1 VTFPFLP
8 QQQIIDREQVAQDPE
23 YKGLR
28 ILRCGTDSAAR
39 EHYTQKHYKF
49 QHEPGDYTVL
59 NTTLCRKGA
68 KGRYRIVALVHPSMK
83 VFREIV
89 KYDPS
94 DPPIDDYD
102 AQGMKEAHNR
112 TQSDFKGQKKANTI
126 DFRNYLLEGI
136 KGNRTLYLP
145 TVTGWQSRKVFDK
158 TVFVAFDESDPNAMY
173 GQLYLPKAPVMQADG
188 QTQTAAIFQASKSV
202 DALEAGALDTMYVSL
217 EIELGVNE
225 LEAGQS
231 FADRN
236 GRGSKK
242 NKNLVISLD
251 TSSALSVLRLQAI
264 ENTIFERRVGNG
276 RNKQTTETATGY
288 IVDLSTM
295 EQMLLN
301 VVSRGRH
308 KPEHFKHHYVSQF
321 LPYCHEFLKLLESSF
336 AADWPEQTP
345 DDRDPYRRLYVHGW
359 PFCLKALALV
369 YHEAR
374 SDKLGPLAAT
384 IGREHEDHDATHSLE
399 QKFEHQAALAAKEW
413 KHTPALTFEELK
425 DRLTKIDWLRY
436 RRHWIA
442 LTGYAQAKGQKKTFQ
457 LKGSGEEK
465 VVAKAQNTPAIIQ
478 TVADK
483 IQSASWVDLT
493 AHEDE
498 PLK

>member
-1 VTFPFLP
+1 
-8 QQQIIDREQVAQDPE
+8 
-23 YKGLR
+23 
-28 ILRCGTDSAAR
+28 
-39 EHYTQKHYKF
+39 
-49 QHEPGDYTVL
+49 
-59 NTTLCRKGA
+59 
-68 KGRYRIVALVHPSMK
+68 
-83 VFREIV
+83 
-89 KYDPS
+89 
-94 DPPIDDYD
+94 
-102 AQGMKEAHNR
+102 
-112 TQSDFKGQKKANTI
+112 
-126 DFRNYLLEGI
+126 
-136 KGNRTLYLP
+136 
-145 TVTGWQSRKVFDK
+145 VTGWQSRKVFDK

-345 DDRDPYRRLYVHGW
+345 DDRDPYR
-359 PFCLKALALV
+359 
-369 YHEAR
+369 
-374 SDKLGPLAAT
+374 
-384 IGREHEDHDATHSLE
+384 
-399 QKFEHQAALAAKEW
+399 
-413 KHTPALTFEELK
+413 
-425 DRLTKIDWLRY
+425 
-436 RRHWIA
+436 HWIA